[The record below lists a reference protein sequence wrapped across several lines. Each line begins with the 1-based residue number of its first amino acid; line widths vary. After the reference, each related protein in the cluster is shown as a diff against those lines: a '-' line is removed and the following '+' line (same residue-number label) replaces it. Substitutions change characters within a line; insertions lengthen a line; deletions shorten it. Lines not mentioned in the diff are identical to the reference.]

1 MMDNELKE
9 WIKSYLLD
17 MLCGFFFWEAVFCI
31 YVGVLF
37 LLA

>member
-1 MMDNELKE
+1 MMDIELKE
-9 WIKSYLLD
+9 WIKSYSLD
-17 MLCGFFFWEAVFCI
+17 MLCGIYFWAAVFGI